1 VICKIGGLILF
12 LPPMK
17 CYKKEY
23 TQNLIGRSSCLAHL
37 LAVLLGNT
45 YSTWWFVFV
54 RPFLRGVS
62 NFCVQLAINI
72 EGICVHTT
80 ASCCSSEG
88 LEIKQSQF
96 SI

>member
-1 VICKIGGLILF
+1 MIYKIGGLILI

-17 CYKKEY
+17 YYKKEY
-23 TQNLIGRSSCLAHL
+23 TQNLIGRFCLAHL
-37 LAVLLGNT
+37 LGVLLENT
-45 YSTWWFVFV
+45 YSAWWFLFV

-62 NFCVQLAINI
+62 NFCVQLAINT

-80 ASCCSSEG
+80 ASCYSSQG